1 MTNKRQNKTA
11 TLHALICQHNIAFNL
26 KPTTHLNIN
35 LDDLN
40 AAQREAVTTTKGAV
54 MIIAGAG
61 SGKTRVITYRTAYLI
76 GHENARPS
84 EILALTFTNKAANEM
99 KERVEHLLGDGSTK
113 GLWIGTFHSNFAR
126 LLRQHAEQLGFTS
139 NYSIYDQDDANRLI
153 KEIMGELG
161 INTQTLSPN
170 TVQHVISSAKNKFVL
185 ADQFAST
192 ARDYIEEQAA
202 RVYLR
207 YTDRLKKNNALDFDD
222 LLIKPIELFHQQPN
236 LLAHYQHRFQYLMI
250 DEYQDTNRAQYL
262 VSKMLAAKHRN
273 ICVVGDDAQSIYS
286 WRGADISNILNFQGD
301 YPEAK
306 TIRLEENYRSTKTIL
321 NLANAV
327 IKQNKEQLEKK
338 LFTRNEDGDY
348 ATLLVCE
355 DERREADKIAQTIRN
370 LKLMKGFQNSDFAI
384 FYRTNAQSRALE
396 DALRTNGI
404 PYQVF
409 GTVSFYKR
417 KEIKDVVAYLRFTLN
432 THDEES
438 LRRIINFPA
447 RGIGETSLEKLRQLA
462 DAEQISLYE
471 LMCNAVRYDL
481 PPRLLSPLNEFR
493 LLVELLEKKSRTET
507 AYDVVSEL
515 YRQTKFLELLKEENT
530 ADAKVRYD
538 NLQEFLSFA
547 RRFSDENPD
556 DPSLNAFVQN
566 IALVSETEDKNGDAN
581 KVSMMTIH
589 ASKGLEF
596 PVVFITGLEE
606 KLFPLNPED
615 RKELEEER
623 RLFYVALTR
632 AEKKLYLSYAKNRY
646 RFGNIQPTLKSRFID
661 ELDGALVVTEG
672 GKSLS
677 ESREDEKE
685 RKRIIRDDEYVT
697 EDISTA
703 RWNAQPVKKSVAP
716 KPSAPNP
723 STAPTYRAGMKVS
736 HKMFGA
742 GKVIAVQGTGD
753 EARVKVFFSRA
764 GEKTLMVKFANL
776 TVIE

>member
-1 MTNKRQNKTA
+1 
-11 TLHALICQHNIAFNL
+11 
-26 KPTTHLNIN
+26 LNIN

-76 GHENARPS
+76 GHENVRPS

-126 LLRQHAEQLGFTS
+126 LLRQHAELLGFTN
-139 NYSIYDQDDANRLI
+139 NYSIYDQDDSNRLI

-170 TVQHVISSAKNKFVL
+170 TVQNIISNKKNKFVL
-185 ADQFAST
+185 ASQFASK

-202 RVYLR
+202 KVYLR

-222 LLIKPIELFHQQPN
+222 LLIKPIELFLQHPN
-236 LLAHYQHRFQYLMI
+236 ILEHYQHRFQYLMI
-250 DEYQDTNRAQYL
+250 DEYQDTNHAQYL

-321 NLANAV
+321 NLANTV
-327 IKQNKEQLEKK
+327 IKQNKEQLKK
-338 LFTRNEDGDY
+338 HLFTRNEDGDY

-417 KEIKDVVAYLRFTLN
+417 KEIKDVVAYLRLTLN
-432 THDEES
+432 TRDEES

-447 RGIGETSLEKLRQLA
+447 RGIGETSLEKLRHLA
-462 DAEQISLYE
+462 DAEQMSLYE

-493 LLVELLEKKSRTET
+493 LLVELLEEKSRTET
-507 AYDVVSEL
+507 AYDVVAEL
-515 YRQTKFLELLKEENT
+515 YRQTKLLELLKEENT

-566 IALVSETEDKNGDAN
+566 IALVNETEDKNGDTN
-581 KVSMMTIH
+581 KVSLMTIH

-646 RFGNIQPTLKSRFID
+646 RFGNLQSSLKSRFID

-672 GKSLS
+672 GKSLLKI
-677 ESREDEKE
+677 REDEKE
-685 RKRIIRDDEYVT
+685 RKRVVRDTDYVP
-697 EDISTA
+697 EDISE
-703 RWNAQPVKKSVAP
+703 RHWNAKPAKKSVVP
-716 KPSAPNP
+716 KPSAPSVSN
-723 STAPTYRAGMKVS
+723 APLYKAGMKVS

-742 GKVIAVQGTGD
+742 GKIVSVQGTGD

-764 GEKTLMVKFANL
+764 GEKTLVVKFANL
-776 TVIE
+776 TVID

>member
-1 MTNKRQNKTA
+1 
-11 TLHALICQHNIAFNL
+11 
-26 KPTTHLNIN
+26 LNIN

-76 GHENARPS
+76 GHENVRPS

-126 LLRQHAEQLGFTS
+126 LLRQHAELLGFTS

-185 ADQFAST
+185 ASQFASK

-202 RVYLR
+202 KVYLR

-222 LLIKPIELFHQQPN
+222 LLIKPIELFLQHPN
-236 LLAHYQHRFQYLMI
+236 ILEHYQHRFQYLMI
-250 DEYQDTNRAQYL
+250 DEYQDTNHAQYL

-321 NLANAV
+321 NLANTV

-417 KEIKDVVAYLRFTLN
+417 REIKDVVAYLRFTLN
-432 THDEES
+432 TRDEES
-438 LRRIINFPA
+438 LRRIINFPT
-447 RGIGETSLEKLRQLA
+447 RGIGETSLEKLRNLA
-462 DAEQISLYE
+462 NEEQVSLYE
-471 LMCNAVRYDL
+471 VICNAVRYDL
-481 PPRLLSPLNEFR
+481 PPRLVSPLNEFR
-493 LLVELLEKKSRTET
+493 LLVELLEEKSRNET
-507 AYDVVSEL
+507 AYDVVAEL
-515 YRQTKFLELLKEENT
+515 YRQTKLLDLLKEENT
-530 ADAKVRYD
+530 ADAKTRYD

-566 IALVSETEDKNGDAN
+566 IALVSETEDKNGDTN

-646 RFGNIQPTLKSRFID
+646 RFGNLQSSLQSSLKSRFID

-672 GKSLS
+672 GKSLLKI
-677 ESREDEKE
+677 REDEKE
-685 RKRIIRDDEYVT
+685 RKRVVRDTDYVP
-697 EDISTA
+697 EDISE
-703 RWNAQPVKKSVAP
+703 RHWNAKPAKKSVVP
-716 KPSAPNP
+716 KPSAPSVSN
-723 STAPTYRAGMKVS
+723 APLYKAGMKVS

-742 GKVIAVQGTGD
+742 GKIVSVQGTGD

-764 GEKTLMVKFANL
+764 GEKTLVVKFANL
-776 TVIE
+776 TVID

>member
-1 MTNKRQNKTA
+1 
-11 TLHALICQHNIAFNL
+11 
-26 KPTTHLNIN
+26 
-35 LDDLN
+35 
-40 AAQREAVTTTKGAV
+40 

-76 GHENARPS
+76 GHENVRPS

-126 LLRQHAEQLGFTS
+126 LLRQHAERLGFTN
-139 NYSIYDQDDANRLI
+139 NYSIYDQDDSNRLI

-185 ADQFAST
+185 ASQFTSK

-202 RVYLR
+202 KVYLR

-222 LLIKPIELFHQQPN
+222 LLIKPIELFLQHPN
-236 LLAHYQHRFQYLMI
+236 ILEHYQHRFQYLMI
-250 DEYQDTNRAQYL
+250 DEYQDTNHAQYL

-321 NLANAV
+321 NLANTV
-327 IKQNKEQLEKK
+327 IKQNKEQLKK
-338 LFTRNEDGDY
+338 HLFTRNEEGDY

-384 FYRTNAQSRALE
+384 FYRTNAQSRVLE

-432 THDEES
+432 TRDEES

-447 RGIGETSLEKLRQLA
+447 RGIGETSLEKLRHLA
-462 DAEQISLYE
+462 DAEQMSLYE

-493 LLVELLEKKSRTET
+493 LLVELLEEKSRTET
-507 AYDVVSEL
+507 AYDVVAEL
-515 YRQTKFLELLKEENT
+515 YRQTKLLELLKEENT

-566 IALVSETEDKNGDAN
+566 IALVSETEDKNGDTN
-581 KVSMMTIH
+581 KVSLMTIH

-646 RFGNIQPTLKSRFID
+646 RFGNLQPSLKSRFID

-672 GKSLS
+672 GKSLL
-677 ESREDEKE
+677 EIRTDEKE
-685 RKRIIRDDEYVT
+685 RKRVVRDTDYVP
-697 EDISTA
+697 EDISE
-703 RWNAQPVKKSVAP
+703 RHWNAKPAKKSVVP
-716 KPSAPNP
+716 KPSAPSVSN
-723 STAPTYRAGMKVS
+723 APLYKAGMKVS

-742 GKVIAVQGTGD
+742 GKIVSVQGTGD

-764 GEKTLMVKFANL
+764 GEKTLVVKFANL
-776 TVIE
+776 TVID

>member
-1 MTNKRQNKTA
+1 
-11 TLHALICQHNIAFNL
+11 
-26 KPTTHLNIN
+26 LNIN

-76 GHENARPS
+76 GHENVRPS

-126 LLRQHAEQLGFTS
+126 LLRQHAELLGFTS

-185 ADQFAST
+185 ASQFASK

-202 RVYLR
+202 KVYLR

-222 LLIKPIELFHQQPN
+222 LLIKPIELFLQHPN
-236 LLAHYQHRFQYLMI
+236 ILEHYQHRFQYLMI
-250 DEYQDTNRAQYL
+250 DEYQDTNHAQYL

-321 NLANAV
+321 NLANTV
-327 IKQNKEQLEKK
+327 IKQNKEQLKK
-338 LFTRNEDGDY
+338 HLFTRNEEGDY

-432 THDEES
+432 TRDEES

-447 RGIGETSLEKLRQLA
+447 RGIGETSLEKLRHLA
-462 DAEQISLYE
+462 DAEQMSLYE

-493 LLVELLEKKSRTET
+493 LLVELLEEKSRTET
-507 AYDVVSEL
+507 AYDVVAEL
-515 YRQTKFLELLKEENT
+515 YRQTKLLELLKEENT

-566 IALVSETEDKNGDAN
+566 IALVSETEDKNGDTN

-646 RFGNIQPTLKSRFID
+646 RFGNLQSSLKSRFID

-672 GKSLS
+672 GKSLL
-677 ESREDEKE
+677 EIREDEKE
-685 RKRIIRDDEYVT
+685 RKRVVRDTDYVS
-697 EDISTA
+697 EDISE
-703 RWNAQPVKKSVAP
+703 RHWNAKPAKKSVVP
-716 KPSAPNP
+716 KPSAPSVSN
-723 STAPTYRAGMKVS
+723 APLYKAGMKVS

-742 GKVIAVQGTGD
+742 GKIVSVQGTGD

-764 GEKTLMVKFANL
+764 GEKTLVVKFANL
-776 TVIE
+776 TVID

>member
-1 MTNKRQNKTA
+1 
-11 TLHALICQHNIAFNL
+11 
-26 KPTTHLNIN
+26 LNIN

-40 AAQREAVTTTKGAV
+40 AAQREAVTTTRGAL

-76 GHENARPS
+76 GHQNVQPS

-99 KERVEHLLGDGSTK
+99 KERVEHLLGGGSTK

-126 LLRQHAEQLGFTS
+126 LLRQHAELLGFTK
-139 NYSIYDQDDANRLI
+139 NYSIYDQDDSTRLI
-153 KEIMGELG
+153 KEIMNELG
-161 INTQTLSPN
+161 INTQTLSPE
-170 TVQHVISSAKNKFVL
+170 TVQSVISNAKNKFIL

-192 ARDYIEEQAA
+192 ARDYVGEQAA

-207 YTDRLKKNNALDFDD
+207 YADRLKKNNALDFDD
-222 LLIKPIELFHQQPN
+222 LLIKPIELFLQHPN
-236 LLAHYQHRFQYLMI
+236 ILEHYQNRFQYLMI
-250 DEYQDTNRAQYL
+250 DEYQDTNHAQYL

-327 IKQNKEQLEKK
+327 IKHNKEQLKK
-338 LFTRNEDGDY
+338 NLFTQNEEGDC

-370 LKLMKGFQNSDFAI
+370 LKLMKGCQNSDFAI
-384 FYRTNAQSRALE
+384 FYRTNAQSRVIE

-404 PYQVF
+404 PYQIF
-409 GTVSFYKR
+409 GAVSFYKR

-432 THDEES
+432 TRDEES
-438 LRRIINFPA
+438 LRRIINFPT
-447 RGIGETSLEKLRQLA
+447 RGIGETSLEKLRNLA
-462 DAEQISLYE
+462 NEEQVSLYE
-471 LMCNAVRYDL
+471 VICNAVRYDL
-481 PPRLLSPLNEFR
+481 PPRLVSPLNEFR
-493 LLVELLEKKSRTET
+493 LLVELLEEKSRNET
-507 AYDVVSEL
+507 AYDVVAEL
-515 YRQTKFLELLKEENT
+515 YRQTKLLDLLKEENT
-530 ADAKVRYD
+530 ADAKTRYD

-556 DPSLNAFVQN
+556 DNSLNAFVQN
-566 IALVSETEDKNGDAN
+566 IALVSETEDKNGDTN

-589 ASKGLEF
+589 AAKGLEF

-632 AEKKLYLSYAKNRY
+632 AEKKLYISYAKNRY
-646 RFGNIQPTLKSRFID
+646 RFGNLQATLKSRFID

-672 GKSLS
+672 GKSLL
-677 ESREDEKE
+677 EIREDEKE
-685 RKRIIRDDEYVT
+685 RKRVVRDTDYVP
-697 EDISTA
+697 EDISE
-703 RWNAQPVKKSVAP
+703 RHWNAKPAKKSVVP
-716 KPSAPNP
+716 KPSSP
-723 STAPTYRAGMKVS
+723 SPSNTPTYRAGMKVS
-736 HKMFGA
+736 HKIFGT

-764 GEKTLMVKFANL
+764 GEKTLVIKFANL

>member
-1 MTNKRQNKTA
+1 
-11 TLHALICQHNIAFNL
+11 
-26 KPTTHLNIN
+26 LNIN

-40 AAQREAVTTTKGAV
+40 AAQREAVTTTKGPV

-61 SGKTRVITYRTAYLI
+61 SGKTRVITFRTAYLI
-76 GHENARPS
+76 GHENVRPS

-126 LLRQHAEQLGFTS
+126 LLRQHAELLGFTS

-185 ADQFAST
+185 ASQFASK

-202 RVYLR
+202 KVYLR

-222 LLIKPIELFHQQPN
+222 LLIKPIELFLQHPN
-236 LLAHYQHRFQYLMI
+236 ILEHYQHRFQYLMI
-250 DEYQDTNRAQYL
+250 DEYQDTNHAQYL

-321 NLANAV
+321 NLANTV
-327 IKQNKEQLEKK
+327 IEQNKGQLKK
-338 LFTRNEDGDY
+338 NLFTQNEEGDC

-396 DALRTNGI
+396 DALRTNLI
-404 PYQVF
+404 AYQIF
-409 GTVSFYKR
+409 GAVSFYKR

-432 THDEES
+432 MRDEES
-438 LRRIINFPA
+438 LRRIINFPT
-447 RGIGETSLEKLRQLA
+447 RGIGDTSIEKLRQLA
-462 DAEQISLYE
+462 DAEQMSLYE
-471 LMCNAVRYDL
+471 LICNAIRYDV
-481 PPRLLSPLNEFR
+481 PPRLVSPLNEFR
-493 LLVELLEKKSRTET
+493 LLIELLEEKSRKET
-507 AYDVVSEL
+507 AYDVVAEL
-515 YRQTKFLELLKEENT
+515 YRQTKLLDLLKEENT

-566 IALVSETEDKNGDAN
+566 IALVNETEDKNGDTN

-646 RFGNIQPTLKSRFID
+646 RFGNLQSSLKSRFID

-672 GKSLS
+672 GKSLL
-677 ESREDEKE
+677 EIREDEKE
-685 RKRIIRDDEYVT
+685 RKRVVRDTDYVP
-697 EDISTA
+697 EDISE
-703 RWNAQPVKKSVAP
+703 RHWNAKPAKKSVVP
-716 KPSAPNP
+716 KPSAPSVSN
-723 STAPTYRAGMKVS
+723 APLYKAGMKVS

-742 GKVIAVQGTGD
+742 GKIVSVQGTGD

-764 GEKTLMVKFANL
+764 GEKTLVVKFANL
-776 TVIE
+776 TVID

>member
-1 MTNKRQNKTA
+1 MK
-11 TLHALICQHNIAFNL
+11 
-26 KPTTHLNIN
+26 IN

-40 AAQREAVTTTKGAV
+40 AEQREAVTTTKGAV

-61 SGKTRVITYRTAYLI
+61 SGKTRVITYRAAYLI
-76 GHENARPS
+76 GHENVRAS
-84 EILALTFTNKAANEM
+84 EILALTFTNKAAGEM
-99 KERVEHLLGDGSTK
+99 KERVEGLLGSGSTK
-113 GLWIGTFHSNFAR
+113 GMWIGTFHSNFAR

-153 KEIMGELG
+153 KEIMDELG

-170 TVQHVISSAKNKFVL
+170 TVQNVISSAKNKFVL
-185 ADQFAST
+185 ASQFAST

-202 RVYLR
+202 KVYLR

-222 LLIKPIELFHQQPN
+222 LLIKPIELFLQYPN
-236 LLAHYQHRFQYLMI
+236 VLEHYQHRFQYLMI
-250 DEYQDTNRAQYL
+250 DEYQDTNRAQYM

-286 WRGADISNILNFQGD
+286 WRGADISNILNFRGD

-321 NLANAV
+321 KLANAV
-327 IKQNKEQLEKK
+327 IKNNKEQLEKK
-338 LFTRNEDGDY
+338 LFTQNDHGEK
-348 ATLLVCE
+348 ATLLIGE
-355 DERREADKIAQTIRN
+355 DERHEAEKIAQTIRN
-370 LKLMKGFQNSDFAI
+370 LKLTKGFQNSDFAI

-396 DALRTNGI
+396 DALRANAI

-432 THDEES
+432 TRDEES

-462 DAEQISLYE
+462 NEAQLSLYE
-471 LMCNAVRYDL
+471 LICNAVRYDL
-481 PPRLLSPLNEFR
+481 PPRLVSPLNEFR
-493 LLVELLEKKSRTET
+493 MLIEGLQEKARNET
-507 AYDVVSEL
+507 AYDVVAEL
-515 YRQTKFLELLKEENT
+515 YRQTKLLDLLKEEKT
-530 ADAKVRYD
+530 TEAGVRYD

-556 DPSLNAFVQN
+556 DPSLKAFAQN
-566 IALVSETEDKNGDAN
+566 IALVNETEEKNADTN

-606 KLFPLNPED
+606 KLFPISEVG
-615 RKELEEER
+615 KELEEER

-632 AEKKLYLSYAKNRY
+632 AEKNLYLSYAKNRY
-646 RFGNIQPTLKSRFID
+646 RFGHNQSTSKSRFID
-661 ELDGALVVTEG
+661 ELDGALVLTEG
-672 GKSLS
+672 GKLLS
-677 ESREDEKE
+677 DIRTDEKE
-685 RKRIIRDDEYVT
+685 QHRIIRMKYDDDSQEAPIT
-697 EDISTA
+697 HSN
-703 RWNAQPVKKSVAP
+703 RWKEKSEKKSVVP
-716 KPSAPNP
+716 KPSAPSVSEP
-723 STAPTYRAGMKVS
+723 PPLYKAGMKVS
-736 HKMFGA
+736 HKMFGV
-742 GKVIAVQGTGD
+742 GKIVSVQGKGD
-753 EARVKVFFSRA
+753 EARVKVYFNRA
-764 GEKTLMVKFANL
+764 GEKTLVIKFANL
-776 TVIE
+776 TVVGG

>member
-1 MTNKRQNKTA
+1 
-11 TLHALICQHNIAFNL
+11 
-26 KPTTHLNIN
+26 
-35 LDDLN
+35 
-40 AAQREAVTTTKGAV
+40 

-76 GHENARPS
+76 GHENVRPS

-126 LLRQHAEQLGFTS
+126 LLRQHAELLGFTS

-185 ADQFAST
+185 ASQFASK

-202 RVYLR
+202 KVYLR

-222 LLIKPIELFHQQPN
+222 LLIKPIELFLQHPN
-236 LLAHYQHRFQYLMI
+236 ILEHYQHRFQYLMI
-250 DEYQDTNRAQYL
+250 DEYQDTNHAQYL

-321 NLANAV
+321 NLANTV
-327 IKQNKEQLEKK
+327 IKQNKEQLKK
-338 LFTRNEDGDY
+338 HLFTRNEDGDY

-432 THDEES
+432 TRDEES
-438 LRRIINFPA
+438 LRRIINFPT
-447 RGIGETSLEKLRQLA
+447 RGIGDTSIEKLRHLA
-462 DAEQISLYE
+462 DAEQMSLYE

-493 LLVELLEKKSRTET
+493 LLVELLEEKSRTET
-507 AYDVVSEL
+507 AYDVVAEL
-515 YRQTKFLELLKEENT
+515 YRQTKLLELLKEENT

-566 IALVSETEDKNGDAN
+566 IALVNETEDKNGDTN

-646 RFGNIQPTLKSRFID
+646 RFGNLQSSLKSRFID

-672 GKSLS
+672 GKSLL
-677 ESREDEKE
+677 EIREDEKE
-685 RKRIIRDDEYVT
+685 RKRVVRDTDYVP
-697 EDISTA
+697 EDISE
-703 RWNAQPVKKSVAP
+703 RHWNAKPAKKSVVP
-716 KPSAPNP
+716 KPSAPSVSN
-723 STAPTYRAGMKVS
+723 APLYKAGMKVS

-742 GKVIAVQGTGD
+742 GKIVSVQGTGD

-764 GEKTLMVKFANL
+764 GEKTLVVKFANL
-776 TVIE
+776 TVID

>member
-1 MTNKRQNKTA
+1 
-11 TLHALICQHNIAFNL
+11 
-26 KPTTHLNIN
+26 
-35 LDDLN
+35 
-40 AAQREAVTTTKGAV
+40 

-76 GHENARPS
+76 GHENVRPS

-126 LLRQHAEQLGFTS
+126 LLRQHAELLGFTS

-185 ADQFAST
+185 ASQFASK

-202 RVYLR
+202 KVYLR

-222 LLIKPIELFHQQPN
+222 LLIKPIELFLQHPN
-236 LLAHYQHRFQYLMI
+236 ILEHYQHRFQYLMI
-250 DEYQDTNRAQYL
+250 DEYQDTNHAQYL

-327 IKQNKEQLEKK
+327 IKQNKEQLKK
-338 LFTRNEDGDY
+338 HLFTRNEEGDY

-432 THDEES
+432 TRDEES

-447 RGIGETSLEKLRQLA
+447 RGIGETSLEKLRHLA
-462 DAEQISLYE
+462 DAEQMSLYE

-493 LLVELLEKKSRTET
+493 LLVELLEEKSRTET
-507 AYDVVSEL
+507 AYDVVAEL
-515 YRQTKFLELLKEENT
+515 YRQTKLLELLKEENT

-566 IALVSETEDKNGDAN
+566 IALVSETEDKNGDTN

-646 RFGNIQPTLKSRFID
+646 RFDNLQSSLKSRFID

-672 GKSLS
+672 GKSLL
-677 ESREDEKE
+677 EIREDEKE
-685 RKRIIRDDEYVT
+685 RKRVVRDTDYVS
-697 EDISTA
+697 EDISE
-703 RWNAQPVKKSVAP
+703 RHWNAKPAKKSVVP
-716 KPSAPNP
+716 KPSAPSVSN
-723 STAPTYRAGMKVS
+723 APLYKAGMKVS

-742 GKVIAVQGTGD
+742 GKIVSVQGTGD

-764 GEKTLMVKFANL
+764 GEKTLVVKFANL
-776 TVIE
+776 TVID

>member
-1 MTNKRQNKTA
+1 
-11 TLHALICQHNIAFNL
+11 
-26 KPTTHLNIN
+26 LNIN

-76 GHENARPS
+76 GHENVRPS

-126 LLRQHAEQLGFTS
+126 LLRQHAELLGFTS

-185 ADQFAST
+185 ASQFASK

-202 RVYLR
+202 KVYLR

-222 LLIKPIELFHQQPN
+222 LLIKPIELFLQHPN
-236 LLAHYQHRFQYLMI
+236 ILEHYQNRFQYLMI
-250 DEYQDTNRAQYL
+250 DEYQDTNHAQYL

-321 NLANAV
+321 NLANTV
-327 IKQNKEQLEKK
+327 IKQNKEQLKK
-338 LFTRNEDGDY
+338 HLFTRNEEGDY

-432 THDEES
+432 TRDEES

-447 RGIGETSLEKLRQLA
+447 RGIGDTSIEKLRHLA
-462 DAEQISLYE
+462 DAEQMSLYE

-493 LLVELLEKKSRTET
+493 LLIELLEEKSRTET
-507 AYDVVSEL
+507 AYDVVAEL
-515 YRQTKFLELLKEENT
+515 YRQTKLLELLKEENT

-566 IALVSETEDKNGDAN
+566 IALVSETEDKNGDTN

-646 RFGNIQPTLKSRFID
+646 RFGNLQSSLKSRFID

-672 GKSLS
+672 GKSLL
-677 ESREDEKE
+677 EIREDEKE
-685 RKRIIRDDEYVT
+685 RKRVVRDTDYVS
-697 EDISTA
+697 EDISEW
-703 RWNAQPVKKSVAP
+703 RWNGQPAKKSVVP
-716 KPSAPNP
+716 KPSAPSVSN
-723 STAPTYRAGMKVS
+723 APLYKAGMKVS
-736 HKMFGA
+736 HKIFGT

-764 GEKTLMVKFANL
+764 GEKTLVVKFANL
-776 TVIE
+776 TVID

>member
-1 MTNKRQNKTA
+1 M
-11 TLHALICQHNIAFNL
+11 
-26 KPTTHLNIN
+26 NIN

-61 SGKTRVITYRTAYLI
+61 SGKTRVITYRIAYLI
-76 GHENARPS
+76 GHEKVKPS
-84 EILALTFTNKAANEM
+84 EILALTFTNKAAGEM
-99 KERVEHLLGDGSTK
+99 KERVEGLLENGSTK
-113 GLWIGTFHSNFAR
+113 GLWIGTFHANFAR

-139 NYSIYDQDDANRLI
+139 NYSIYDQDDSNRLI

-170 TVQHVISSAKNKFVL
+170 TVQNIISSAKNKFVL
-185 ADQFAST
+185 ASQFAST
-192 ARDYIEEQAA
+192 ARDYVEEQASK
-202 RVYLR
+202 VYLR

-222 LLIKPIELFHQQPN
+222 LLIKPIELFLQQPDV
-236 LLAHYQHRFQYLMI
+236 LDYYQHRFQYLMI
-250 DEYQDTNRAQYL
+250 DEYQDTNKAQYM

-327 IKQNKEQLEKK
+327 IKNNKEQLEKK
-338 LFTRNEDGDY
+338 LFTRNGDGDS
-348 ATLLVCE
+348 ATLFASE

-396 DALRTNGI
+396 DALRTNMI
-404 PYQVF
+404 AYQIF
-409 GTVSFYKR
+409 GAVSFYKR
-417 KEIKDVVAYLRFTLN
+417 KEIKDVIAYLRFTLN
-432 THDEES
+432 TRDEES

-447 RGIGETSLEKLRQLA
+447 RGIGETSLEKLQLLA
-462 DAEQISLYE
+462 NDAQQSLYE
-471 LMCNAVRYDL
+471 LICNAVRYDL
-481 PPRLLSPLNEFR
+481 PPRLVSPLNEFR
-493 LLVELLEKKSRTET
+493 MLVELLEEKSRKET
-507 AYDVVSEL
+507 AYDVVAEL
-515 YRQTKFLELLKEENT
+515 YRQTKLLDLLKEENT
-530 ADAKVRYD
+530 AESKTRYD

-556 DPSLNAFVQN
+556 DPSLKTFVQN
-566 IALVSETEDKNGDAN
+566 IALVNETEEKNADTN

-606 KLFPLNPED
+606 RLFPLNPDD

-646 RFGNIQPTLKSRFID
+646 RFGNLQAAIKSRFID
-661 ELDGALVVTEG
+661 ELDGALVLTEG
-672 GKSLS
+672 GKSLLDI
-677 ESREDEKE
+677 RFDEKE
-685 RKRIIRDDEYVT
+685 RTRVVRADDDEYSQ
-697 EDISTA
+697 EEPSTFSN
-703 RWNAQPVKKSVAP
+703 RWKEKPAKESFVP
-716 KPSAPNP
+716 KPAAPSLAESP
-723 STAPTYRAGMKVS
+723 HYKAGMKVS
-736 HKMFGA
+736 HKMFGT
-742 GKVIAVQGTGD
+742 GKIMSVQGAGD
-753 EARVKVFFSRA
+753 EARVKVFFNRA
-764 GEKTLMVKFANL
+764 GEKTLVVKFANL
-776 TVIE
+776 TVVE

>member
-1 MTNKRQNKTA
+1 
-11 TLHALICQHNIAFNL
+11 
-26 KPTTHLNIN
+26 
-35 LDDLN
+35 
-40 AAQREAVTTTKGAV
+40 

-76 GHENARPS
+76 GHENVRPS

-126 LLRQHAEQLGFTS
+126 LLRQHAELLGFTS

-185 ADQFAST
+185 ASQFASK

-202 RVYLR
+202 KVYLR

-222 LLIKPIELFHQQPN
+222 LLIKPIELFLQHPN
-236 LLAHYQHRFQYLMI
+236 ILEHYQHRFQYLMI
-250 DEYQDTNRAQYL
+250 DEYQDTNHAQYL

-321 NLANAV
+321 NLANTV
-327 IKQNKEQLEKK
+327 IKQNKEQLKK
-338 LFTRNEDGDY
+338 HLFTRNEEGDY

-432 THDEES
+432 TRDEES

-447 RGIGETSLEKLRQLA
+447 RGIGETSLEKLRHLA
-462 DAEQISLYE
+462 DAEQMSLYE

-493 LLVELLEKKSRTET
+493 LLVELLEEKSRTET
-507 AYDVVSEL
+507 AYDVVAEL
-515 YRQTKFLELLKEENT
+515 YRQTKLLELLKEENT

-566 IALVSETEDKNGDAN
+566 IALVSETEDKNGDTN

-646 RFGNIQPTLKSRFID
+646 RFGNLQSSLKSRFID

-672 GKSLS
+672 GKSLL
-677 ESREDEKE
+677 EIREDEKE
-685 RKRIIRDDEYVT
+685 RKRVVRDTDYVS
-697 EDISTA
+697 EDISE
-703 RWNAQPVKKSVAP
+703 RHWNAKPAKKSVVP
-716 KPSAPNP
+716 KPSAPSVSN
-723 STAPTYRAGMKVS
+723 APLYKAGMKVS

-742 GKVIAVQGTGD
+742 GKIVSVQGTGD

-764 GEKTLMVKFANL
+764 GEKTLVVKFANL
-776 TVIE
+776 TVID

>member
-1 MTNKRQNKTA
+1 
-11 TLHALICQHNIAFNL
+11 
-26 KPTTHLNIN
+26 LNIN

-76 GHENARPS
+76 GHENVRPS

-126 LLRQHAEQLGFTS
+126 LLRQHAELLGFTS
-139 NYSIYDQDDANRLI
+139 NYSIYDQDDSNRLI

-185 ADQFAST
+185 ASQFASK

-202 RVYLR
+202 KVYLR

-222 LLIKPIELFHQQPN
+222 LLIKPIELFLQHPN
-236 LLAHYQHRFQYLMI
+236 LLEHYQHRFQYLMI
-250 DEYQDTNRAQYL
+250 DEYQDTNHAQYL

-321 NLANAV
+321 NLANTV
-327 IKQNKEQLEKK
+327 IKQNKEQLKK
-338 LFTRNEDGDY
+338 HLFTRNEDGDY

-432 THDEES
+432 TRDEES

-447 RGIGETSLEKLRQLA
+447 RGIGETSLEKLRHLA
-462 DAEQISLYE
+462 DAEQMSLYE

-493 LLVELLEKKSRTET
+493 LLVELLEEKSRTET
-507 AYDVVSEL
+507 AYDVVAEL
-515 YRQTKFLELLKEENT
+515 YRQTKLLELLKEENT

-566 IALVSETEDKNGDAN
+566 IALVNETEDKNGDTN
-581 KVSMMTIH
+581 KVSLMTIH

-646 RFGNIQPTLKSRFID
+646 RFGNLQSSLKSRFID

-672 GKSLS
+672 GKSLL
-677 ESREDEKE
+677 EIREDEKE
-685 RKRIIRDDEYVT
+685 RKRVVRDTDYVP
-697 EDISTA
+697 EDISE
-703 RWNAQPVKKSVAP
+703 RHWNAKPAKKSVVP
-716 KPSAPNP
+716 KPSAPSVSN
-723 STAPTYRAGMKVS
+723 APLYKAGMKVS

-742 GKVIAVQGTGD
+742 GKIVSVQGTGD

-764 GEKTLMVKFANL
+764 GEKTLVVKFANL
-776 TVIE
+776 TVID

>member
-1 MTNKRQNKTA
+1 
-11 TLHALICQHNIAFNL
+11 
-26 KPTTHLNIN
+26 
-35 LDDLN
+35 
-40 AAQREAVTTTKGAV
+40 

-76 GHENARPS
+76 GHENVRPS

-126 LLRQHAEQLGFTS
+126 LLRQHAELLGFTS

-185 ADQFAST
+185 ASQFASK

-202 RVYLR
+202 KVYLR

-222 LLIKPIELFHQQPN
+222 LLIKPIELFLQHPN
-236 LLAHYQHRFQYLMI
+236 ILEHYQHRFQYLMI
-250 DEYQDTNRAQYL
+250 DEYQDTNHAQYL

-321 NLANAV
+321 NLANTV
-327 IKQNKEQLEKK
+327 IKQNKEQLKK
-338 LFTRNEDGDY
+338 HLFTRNEEGDY

-432 THDEES
+432 TRDEES

-447 RGIGETSLEKLRQLA
+447 RGIGETSLEKLRHLA
-462 DAEQISLYE
+462 DAEQMSLYE

-493 LLVELLEKKSRTET
+493 LLVELLEEKSRTET
-507 AYDVVSEL
+507 AYDVVAEL
-515 YRQTKFLELLKEENT
+515 YRQTKLLELLKEENT

-566 IALVSETEDKNGDAN
+566 IALVSETEDKNGDTN

-646 RFGNIQPTLKSRFID
+646 RFGNLQSSLKSRFID

-672 GKSLS
+672 GKSLLDI
-677 ESREDEKE
+677 REDEKE
-685 RKRIIRDDEYVT
+685 RKRVVRDTDYVP
-697 EDISTA
+697 EDISE
-703 RWNAQPVKKSVAP
+703 RHWNAKPAKKSVVP
-716 KPSAPNP
+716 KPSAPSVSN
-723 STAPTYRAGMKVS
+723 APLYKAGMKVS

-742 GKVIAVQGTGD
+742 GKIVSVQGTGD

-764 GEKTLMVKFANL
+764 GEKTLVVKFANL
-776 TVIE
+776 TVID

>member
-1 MTNKRQNKTA
+1 
-11 TLHALICQHNIAFNL
+11 
-26 KPTTHLNIN
+26 LNIN

-76 GHENARPS
+76 GHENVRPS

-126 LLRQHAEQLGFTS
+126 LLRQHAELLGFTS

-185 ADQFAST
+185 ASQFASK

-202 RVYLR
+202 KVYLR

-222 LLIKPIELFHQQPN
+222 LLIKPIELFLQHPN
-236 LLAHYQHRFQYLMI
+236 ILEHYQHRFQYLMI
-250 DEYQDTNRAQYL
+250 DEYQDTNHAQYL

-321 NLANAV
+321 NLANTV
-327 IKQNKEQLEKK
+327 IEQNKGQLKK
-338 LFTRNEDGDY
+338 NLFTQNEEGDC

-432 THDEES
+432 TRDEES

-447 RGIGETSLEKLRQLA
+447 RGIGETSLEKLRHLA
-462 DAEQISLYE
+462 DAEQMSLYE

-493 LLVELLEKKSRTET
+493 LLVELLEEKSRTET
-507 AYDVVSEL
+507 AYDVVAEL
-515 YRQTKFLELLKEENT
+515 YRQTKLLELLKEENT

-566 IALVSETEDKNGDAN
+566 IALVSETEDKNGDTN

-646 RFGNIQPTLKSRFID
+646 RFGNLQSSLKSRFID

-672 GKSLS
+672 GKSLL
-677 ESREDEKE
+677 EIREDEKE
-685 RKRIIRDDEYVT
+685 RKRVVRDTDYVP
-697 EDISTA
+697 EDISE
-703 RWNAQPVKKSVAP
+703 RHWNAKPAKKSVVP
-716 KPSAPNP
+716 KPSAPSVSN
-723 STAPTYRAGMKVS
+723 APLYKAGMKVS

-742 GKVIAVQGTGD
+742 GKIVSVQGTGD

-764 GEKTLMVKFANL
+764 GEKTLVVKFANL
-776 TVIE
+776 TVID

>member
-1 MTNKRQNKTA
+1 
-11 TLHALICQHNIAFNL
+11 
-26 KPTTHLNIN
+26 
-35 LDDLN
+35 
-40 AAQREAVTTTKGAV
+40 

-139 NYSIYDQDDANRLI
+139 NYSIYDQDDSNRLI

-170 TVQHVISSAKNKFVL
+170 TVQNIISSAKNKFVL
-185 ADQFAST
+185 ASEFASK
-192 ARDYIEEQAA
+192 ARDYVEEQAA
-202 RVYLR
+202 KVYLR
-207 YTDRLKKNNALDFDD
+207 YADRLKKNNALDFDD
-222 LLIKPIELFHQQPN
+222 LLIKPIELFYQHSN
-236 LLAHYQHRFQYLMI
+236 ILEHYQHRFQYLMI
-250 DEYQDTNRAQYL
+250 DEYQDTNKAQYI
-262 VSKMLAAKHRN
+262 VAKMLAEKHGN

-286 WRGADISNILNFQGD
+286 WRGADITNILNFQGD
-301 YPEAK
+301 YPNAK

-327 IKQNKEQLEKK
+327 IKQNKEQLKK
-338 LFTRNEDGDY
+338 HLFTRNEDGDY

-396 DALRTNGI
+396 DALRTNMI
-404 PYQVF
+404 AYQIF

-432 THDEES
+432 TLDDES

-447 RGIGETSLEKLRQLA
+447 RGIGETSLEKLRHLA
-462 DAEQISLYE
+462 DAEQMSLYD

-481 PPRLLSPLNEFR
+481 PPRLVSSLNEFR
-493 LLVELLEKKSRTET
+493 LLVELLEEKSRTET
-507 AYDVVSEL
+507 AYDVVAEL

-566 IALVSETEDKNGDAN
+566 IALVNETEDKNGDTN
-581 KVSMMTIH
+581 KVSLMTIH

-632 AEKKLYLSYAKNRY
+632 AEKKLYISYAKNRY
-646 RFGNIQPTLKSRFID
+646 RFGNLQPSLKSRFID

-672 GKSLS
+672 GKLLL
-677 ESREDEKE
+677 EIREDEKE
-685 RKRIIRDDEYVT
+685 RKRVVRDSDYVS
-697 EDISTA
+697 EDMSER
-703 RWNAQPVKKSVAP
+703 RWNAQPAKKSVVP
-716 KPSAPNP
+716 KPSAPSSSN
-723 STAPTYRAGMKVS
+723 APTYRAGMKVS

-742 GKVIAVQGTGD
+742 GKIVSVQGTGD

>member
-1 MTNKRQNKTA
+1 M
-11 TLHALICQHNIAFNL
+11 
-26 KPTTHLNIN
+26 NIN

-40 AAQREAVTTTKGAV
+40 AAQREAATTTKGAV

-76 GHENARPS
+76 GRENVRPS

-126 LLRQHAEQLGFTS
+126 LLRQHAERLGFTS

-185 ADQFAST
+185 ADQFASN
-192 ARDYIEEQAA
+192 ARDYVEEQAA
-202 RVYLR
+202 KVYLR
-207 YTDRLKKNNALDFDD
+207 YADRLKKNNALDFDD
-222 LLIKPIELFHQQPN
+222 LLIKPIELFLQHPN
-236 LLAHYQHRFQYLMI
+236 LLEHYQHRFQYLMI

-327 IKQNKEQLEKK
+327 IKQNKDQLEKS
-338 LFTRNEDGDY
+338 LFTRNEEGDY

-384 FYRTNAQSRALE
+384 FYRTNAQSRVLE

-432 THDEES
+432 TRDEES

-447 RGIGETSLEKLRQLA
+447 RGIGETSLEKLRHLA
-462 DAEQISLYE
+462 DAEQMSLYE

-481 PPRLLSPLNEFR
+481 PPRLVSPLNEFR
-493 LLVELLEKKSRTET
+493 LLVELLEEKSRTET
-507 AYDVVSEL
+507 AYDVVAEL
-515 YRQTKFLELLKEENT
+515 YRQTKLLELLKEENT

-566 IALVSETEDKNGDAN
+566 IALVSETEDKNGDSN

-632 AEKKLYLSYAKNRY
+632 AEKKLYISYAKNRY
-646 RFGNIQPTLKSRFID
+646 RFGNQQPSLKSRFID
-661 ELDGALVVTEG
+661 ELDGALVLTEG
-672 GKSLS
+672 GKSLL

-685 RKRIIRDDEYVT
+685 RKRVVRDTDYVP
-697 EDISTA
+697 EDISER
-703 RWNAQPVKKSVAP
+703 RWNTQPAKKSAVP
-716 KPSAPNP
+716 KPSAPSHSNE
-723 STAPTYRAGMKVS
+723 PTYRAGMKVS

-742 GKVIAVQGTGD
+742 GKVVAVQGTGD

-764 GEKTLMVKFANL
+764 GEKTLVVKFANL
-776 TVIE
+776 TVID

>member
-1 MTNKRQNKTA
+1 
-11 TLHALICQHNIAFNL
+11 
-26 KPTTHLNIN
+26 LNIN

-76 GHENARPS
+76 GHENVRPS

-126 LLRQHAEQLGFTS
+126 LLRQHAELLGFTS

-185 ADQFAST
+185 ASQFASK

-202 RVYLR
+202 KVYLR

-222 LLIKPIELFHQQPN
+222 LLIKPIELFLQHPN
-236 LLAHYQHRFQYLMI
+236 ILEHYQHRFQYLMI
-250 DEYQDTNRAQYL
+250 DEYQDTNHAQYL

-327 IKQNKEQLEKK
+327 IKQNKEQLKK
-338 LFTRNEDGDY
+338 HLFTRNEEGDY

-432 THDEES
+432 TRDEES

-447 RGIGETSLEKLRQLA
+447 RGIGETSLEKLRHLA
-462 DAEQISLYE
+462 DAEQMSLYE

-507 AYDVVSEL
+507 AYDVVAEL
-515 YRQTKFLELLKEENT
+515 YRQTKLLELLKEENT

-566 IALVSETEDKNGDAN
+566 IALVSETEDKNGDTN

-646 RFGNIQPTLKSRFID
+646 RFGNLQSSLKSRFID

-672 GKSLS
+672 GKSLL
-677 ESREDEKE
+677 EIREDEKE
-685 RKRIIRDDEYVT
+685 RKRVVRDTDYVP
-697 EDISTA
+697 EDISE
-703 RWNAQPVKKSVAP
+703 RHWNAKPAKKSVVP
-716 KPSAPNP
+716 KPSAPSVSN
-723 STAPTYRAGMKVS
+723 APLYKAGMKVS

-742 GKVIAVQGTGD
+742 GKIVSVQGTGD

-764 GEKTLMVKFANL
+764 GEKTLVVKFANL
-776 TVIE
+776 TVID

>member
-1 MTNKRQNKTA
+1 M
-11 TLHALICQHNIAFNL
+11 
-26 KPTTHLNIN
+26 NIN

-76 GHENARPS
+76 GHENVRPS

-99 KERVEHLLGDGSTK
+99 KERVEQLLGDGSTK

-126 LLRQHAEQLGFTS
+126 LLRQHAELLGFTS
-139 NYSIYDQDDANRLI
+139 NYSIYDQDDAHQLI

-161 INTQTLSPN
+161 INTQTLSPS

-185 ADQFAST
+185 ADQFASK
-192 ARDYIEEQAA
+192 ARDYVEEQAA

-222 LLIKPIELFHQQPN
+222 LLIKPIELFLQHPN
-236 LLAHYQHRFQYLMI
+236 ILEHYQHRFQYLMI
-250 DEYQDTNRAQYL
+250 DEYQDTNHAQYL
-262 VSKMLAAKHRN
+262 VSKMLVAKHRN

-321 NLANAV
+321 NLANSV
-327 IKQNKEQLEKK
+327 IKQNKEQLKK
-338 LFTRNEDGDY
+338 RLFTQNEDGEC
-348 ATLLVCE
+348 ATLLVGE

-370 LKLMKGFQNSDFAI
+370 LKLVKGYQNADFAI
-384 FYRTNAQSRALE
+384 FYRTNAQSRILE

-432 THDEES
+432 RRDEES

-447 RGIGETSLEKLRQLA
+447 RGIGNTSLERLRQLA
-462 DAEQISLYE
+462 DAEQVSLYE
-471 LMCNAVRYDL
+471 LICYAIRYDL
-481 PPRLLSPLNEFR
+481 PPRLVSPLNEFR
-493 LLVELLEKKSRTET
+493 MLVEVLEEKSRTET
-507 AYDVVSEL
+507 AYDVVAEL
-515 YRQTKFLELLKEENT
+515 YRQTRLLDLLKEENT

-556 DPSLNAFVQN
+556 DPSLKAFVQN
-566 IALVSETEDKNGDAN
+566 IAFMSETEEKDGDTN

-596 PVVFITGLEE
+596 PIVFITGLEE
-606 KLFPLNPED
+606 KLFPLNPDD

-632 AEKKLYLSYAKNRY
+632 AKKKLFLSYAKNRY
-646 RFGNIQPTLKSRFID
+646 RFGKLQPSLKSRFID
-661 ELDGALVVTEG
+661 ELDGTLVITEG
-672 GKSLS
+672 GKSLL
-677 ESREDEKE
+677 EIREDEKE
-685 RKRIIRDDEYVT
+685 RKRIVHDSDNMP
-697 EDISTA
+697 EDISVEHGEIKPA
-703 RWNAQPVKKSVAP
+703 KKSQL
-716 KPSAPNP
+716 KPSAPSP
-723 STAPTYRAGMKVS
+723 SNVPLYKAGMKVS
-736 HKMFGA
+736 HKIFGV
-742 GKVIAVQGTGD
+742 GKVVAIQGEGD
-753 EARVKVFFSRA
+753 EARVRVFFSRA
-764 GEKTLMVKFANL
+764 GEKTLVVKFANL

>member
-1 MTNKRQNKTA
+1 M
-11 TLHALICQHNIAFNL
+11 
-26 KPTTHLNIN
+26 NIN

-76 GHENARPS
+76 GHENVRPS

-139 NYSIYDQDDANRLI
+139 NYSIYDQDDSNRLI

-170 TVQHVISSAKNKFVL
+170 TVQHVISSAKNKFAL

-192 ARDYIEEQAA
+192 ARDYVEEQAA
-202 RVYLR
+202 KVYLR

-222 LLIKPIELFHQQPN
+222 LLIKPIELFLQHPN
-236 LLAHYQHRFQYLMI
+236 LLEHYQHRFQYLMI

-327 IKQNKEQLEKK
+327 IKQNKDQLEKS
-338 LFTRNEDGDY
+338 LFTRNEEGDY

-396 DALRTNGI
+396 DALRTNMI
-404 PYQVF
+404 AYQVF

-432 THDEES
+432 TRDDES

-447 RGIGETSLEKLRQLA
+447 RGIGDTSLEKLRHLA
-462 DAEQISLYE
+462 DEEQMSLYD

-481 PPRLLSPLNEFR
+481 PPRLVSPLNEFR
-493 LLVELLEKKSRTET
+493 LLVELLEEKSRTET
-507 AYDVVSEL
+507 AYDVVAEL
-515 YRQTKFLELLKEENT
+515 YRQTKLLELLKEENT

-556 DPSLNAFVQN
+556 DPSLKAFVQN
-566 IALVSETEDKNGDAN
+566 IALVNETEDKNGDTN

-646 RFGNIQPTLKSRFID
+646 RFGNLQPSLKSRFID
-661 ELDGALVVTEG
+661 ELDGALVLTEG
-672 GKSLS
+672 GKSLLDL
-677 ESREDEKE
+677 REDEKE
-685 RKRIIRDDEYVT
+685 RKRVVRDSDYVS
-697 EDISTA
+697 EDMRER
-703 RWNAQPVKKSVAP
+703 RWNAQPVKKSVVP
-716 KPSAPNP
+716 KPSAPSVSDVP
-723 STAPTYRAGMKVS
+723 LYKAGMKVS

-742 GKVIAVQGTGD
+742 GKVVAVQGTGD

-764 GEKTLMVKFANL
+764 GEKTLVVKFANL

>member
-1 MTNKRQNKTA
+1 
-11 TLHALICQHNIAFNL
+11 
-26 KPTTHLNIN
+26 
-35 LDDLN
+35 
-40 AAQREAVTTTKGAV
+40 

-76 GHENARPS
+76 GHENVRPS

-126 LLRQHAEQLGFTS
+126 LLRQHAELLGFTS

-185 ADQFAST
+185 ASQFASK

-202 RVYLR
+202 KVYLR

-222 LLIKPIELFHQQPN
+222 LLIKPIELFLQHPN
-236 LLAHYQHRFQYLMI
+236 ILEHYQHRFQYLMI
-250 DEYQDTNRAQYL
+250 DEYQDTNHAQYL

-321 NLANAV
+321 NLANTV
-327 IKQNKEQLEKK
+327 IKQNKEQLKK
-338 LFTRNEDGDY
+338 HLFTRNEDGDY

-432 THDEES
+432 TRDEES
-438 LRRIINFPA
+438 LRRIINFPT
-447 RGIGETSLEKLRQLA
+447 RGIGDTSIEKLRHLA
-462 DAEQISLYE
+462 DAEQMSLYE

-493 LLVELLEKKSRTET
+493 LLVELLEEKSRTET
-507 AYDVVSEL
+507 AYDVVAEL
-515 YRQTKFLELLKEENT
+515 YRQTKLLELLKEENT

-566 IALVSETEDKNGDAN
+566 IALVSETEDKNGDTN

-646 RFGNIQPTLKSRFID
+646 RFGNLQSSLKSRFID

-672 GKSLS
+672 GKSLL
-677 ESREDEKE
+677 EIREDEKE
-685 RKRIIRDDEYVT
+685 RKRVVRDTDYVP
-697 EDISTA
+697 EDISE
-703 RWNAQPVKKSVAP
+703 RHWNVKPAKKSVVP
-716 KPSAPNP
+716 KPSAPSVSN
-723 STAPTYRAGMKVS
+723 APLYKAGMKVS

-742 GKVIAVQGTGD
+742 GKIVSVQGTGD

-764 GEKTLMVKFANL
+764 GEKTLVVKFANL
-776 TVIE
+776 TVID

>member
-1 MTNKRQNKTA
+1 
-11 TLHALICQHNIAFNL
+11 
-26 KPTTHLNIN
+26 
-35 LDDLN
+35 
-40 AAQREAVTTTKGAV
+40 

-76 GHENARPS
+76 GHENVRPS

-126 LLRQHAEQLGFTS
+126 LLRQHAELLGFTN
-139 NYSIYDQDDANRLI
+139 NYSIYDQDDSNRLI

-170 TVQHVISSAKNKFVL
+170 TVQNIISNKKNKFVL
-185 ADQFAST
+185 ASQFASK

-202 RVYLR
+202 KVYLR

-222 LLIKPIELFHQQPN
+222 LLIKPIELFLQHPN
-236 LLAHYQHRFQYLMI
+236 ILEHYQHRFQYLMI
-250 DEYQDTNRAQYL
+250 DEYQDTNHAQYL

-321 NLANAV
+321 NLANTV
-327 IKQNKEQLEKK
+327 IKQNKEQLKK
-338 LFTRNEDGDY
+338 HLFTRNEDGDY

-417 KEIKDVVAYLRFTLN
+417 KEIKDVVAYLRLTLN
-432 THDEES
+432 TRDEES

-447 RGIGETSLEKLRQLA
+447 RGIGETSLEKLRHLA
-462 DAEQISLYE
+462 DAEQMSLYE

-493 LLVELLEKKSRTET
+493 LLVELLEEKSRTET
-507 AYDVVSEL
+507 AYDVVAEL
-515 YRQTKFLELLKEENT
+515 YRQTKLLELLKEENT

-566 IALVSETEDKNGDAN
+566 IALVNETEDKNGDTN
-581 KVSMMTIH
+581 KVSLMTIH

-646 RFGNIQPTLKSRFID
+646 RFGNLQSSLKSRFID

-672 GKSLS
+672 GKSLLKI
-677 ESREDEKE
+677 REDEKE
-685 RKRIIRDDEYVT
+685 RKRVVRDTDYVP
-697 EDISTA
+697 EDISE
-703 RWNAQPVKKSVAP
+703 RHWNAKPAKKSVVP
-716 KPSAPNP
+716 KPSAPSVSN
-723 STAPTYRAGMKVS
+723 APLYKAGMKVS

-742 GKVIAVQGTGD
+742 GKIVSVQGTGD

-764 GEKTLMVKFANL
+764 GEKTLVVKFANL
-776 TVIE
+776 TVID

>member
-1 MTNKRQNKTA
+1 M
-11 TLHALICQHNIAFNL
+11 
-26 KPTTHLNIN
+26 NIN
-35 LDDLN
+35 LNDLN
-40 AAQREAVTTTKGAV
+40 PAQREAVTTTKGAV

-76 GHENARPS
+76 GQEHAKPS
-84 EILALTFTNKAANEM
+84 EILALTFTNKAASEM
-99 KERVEHLLGDGSTK
+99 KERIERLLGEGSTK

-126 LLRQHAEQLGFTS
+126 LLRQHAEHLGFTS

-161 INTQTLSPN
+161 INAQTLSPN
-170 TVQHVISSAKNKFVL
+170 TVQNVISSAKNKFLL
-185 ADQFAST
+185 ASQFAST
-192 ARDYIEEQAA
+192 ARDYVEEQAA
-202 RVYLR
+202 KVYLR
-207 YTDRLKKNNALDFDD
+207 YDERLKKNNALDFDD
-222 LLIKPIELFHQQPN
+222 LLIKPIELFLQRPDV
-236 LLAHYQHRFQYLMI
+236 LEHYQHRFQYLMI

-262 VSKMLAAKHRN
+262 VAKMLAAKHGN

-306 TIRLEENYRSTKTIL
+306 IIRLEENYRSTKTIL

-327 IKQNKEQLEKK
+327 IKQNKEQLKK
-338 LFTRNEDGDY
+338 NLFTRNDDGDL
-348 ATLLVCE
+348 ATLFACE

-396 DALRTNGI
+396 DALRTNMI
-404 PYQVF
+404 PYQIF
-409 GTVSFYKR
+409 GAVSFYKR
-417 KEIKDVVAYLRFTLN
+417 KEIKDVVAYLRFILN
-432 THDEES
+432 TRDEES

-447 RGIGETSLEKLRQLA
+447 RGIGDTSLEKLQLLA
-462 DAEQISLYE
+462 NEEQMSLYE
-471 LMCNAVRYDL
+471 LICNAVRYDL
-481 PPRLLSPLNEFR
+481 SPRLVSPLNEFR
-493 LLVELLEKKSRTET
+493 MLVELLEEKSRKES
-507 AYDVVSEL
+507 AYEVVAEL
-515 YRQTKFLELLKEENT
+515 YRQTKLLELLKEENT
-530 ADAKVRYD
+530 AEAKTRYD

-556 DPSLNAFVQN
+556 DPSLKAFVQN
-566 IALVSETEDKNGDAN
+566 IALVNETEEKNGDTN

-646 RFGNIQPTLKSRFID
+646 RFGNLQPALKSRFID
-661 ELDGALVVTEG
+661 ELDGAFVLTEG
-672 GKSLS
+672 GKSLLDI
-677 ESREDEKE
+677 RADEKE
-685 RKRIIRDDEYVT
+685 RKRIVRDDDSQEGYD
-697 EDISTA
+697 EFSE
-703 RWNAQPVKKSVAP
+703 RWREQKAKKSFVP
-716 KPSAPNP
+716 KPSAPSVANEP
-723 STAPTYRAGMKVS
+723 SYKVGMKVS
-736 HKMFGA
+736 HKMFGQ
-742 GKVIAVQGTGD
+742 GKVVSVQGAGD
-753 EARVKVFFSRA
+753 EARVKVFFNRA
-764 GEKTLMVKFANL
+764 GEKTLVVKFANL
-776 TVIE
+776 TVMD

>member
-1 MTNKRQNKTA
+1 M
-11 TLHALICQHNIAFNL
+11 
-26 KPTTHLNIN
+26 NIN

-61 SGKTRVITYRTAYLI
+61 SGKTRVITYRAAYLI
-76 GHENARPS
+76 GHENARAS
-84 EILALTFTNKAANEM
+84 EILALTFTNKAAGEM
-99 KERVEHLLGDGSTK
+99 KERVEELLGNGATK
-113 GLWIGTFHSNFAR
+113 GMWIGTFHSNFAR
-126 LLRQHAEQLGFTS
+126 LLRQHAEPLGFTS

-170 TVQHVISSAKNKFVL
+170 TVQNIISSAKNKFVL
-185 ADQFAST
+185 ASQFASA
-192 ARDYIEEQAA
+192 ARDYVEEQASK
-202 RVYLR
+202 VYIR
-207 YTDRLKKNNALDFDD
+207 YSDRLKKNNALDFDD
-222 LLIKPIELFHQQPN
+222 LLIKPIELFLQQPDI
-236 LLAHYQHRFQYLMI
+236 LEHYQHRFQYLMI

-321 NLANAV
+321 NLANA
-327 IKQNKEQLEKK
+327 IIEHNKEQLKK
-338 LFTRNEDGDY
+338 ELYTRNDDGDS
-348 ATLLVCE
+348 ATLLTCE

-396 DALRTNGI
+396 DALRTNMI
-404 PYQVF
+404 AYQIF
-409 GTVSFYKR
+409 GAVSFYKR
-417 KEIKDVVAYLRFTLN
+417 KEIKDVVSYLRFTLN
-432 THDEES
+432 TRDEES

-447 RGIGETSLEKLRQLA
+447 RGIGDTSLEKLQLLA
-462 DAEQISLYE
+462 TEAEQSLYE
-471 LMCNAVRYDL
+471 LICNAVRHNL
-481 PPRLLSPLNEFR
+481 PPRLVSPLNEFR
-493 LLVELLEKKSRTET
+493 MLIELLEEKSRTET
-507 AYDVVSEL
+507 AYDVVAEL
-515 YRQTKFLELLKEENT
+515 YRQTKLLDLLKEENT
-530 ADAKVRYD
+530 ADAKTRYD

-547 RRFSDENPD
+547 RRFSDENPH
-556 DPSLNAFVQN
+556 DPSLKTFVQN
-566 IALVSETEDKNGDAN
+566 IALVNETEEKNADTN

-606 KLFPLNPED
+606 KLFPLNPDD

-646 RFGNIQPTLKSRFID
+646 RFGNIQPALKSRFIE

-672 GKSLS
+672 GKSLLDV
-677 ESREDEKE
+677 RADEKE
-685 RKRIIRDDEYVT
+685 QRRIVREESDTYSHDEPLT
-697 EDISTA
+697 FSN
-703 RWNAQPVKKSVAP
+703 RWKEQPPKKSFVP
-716 KPSAPNP
+716 KPAVP
-723 STAPTYRAGMKVS
+723 SGSDSPLYKAGMKVS

-742 GKVIAVQGTGD
+742 GKVVSIQGVGD
-753 EARVKVFFSRA
+753 DARVKVFFNRA
-764 GEKTLMVKFANL
+764 GEKTLVVKFANL
-776 TVIE
+776 TIVE

>member
-1 MTNKRQNKTA
+1 M
-11 TLHALICQHNIAFNL
+11 
-26 KPTTHLNIN
+26 NIN

-76 GHENARPS
+76 GHENVRPS

-126 LLRQHAEQLGFTS
+126 LLRQHAELLGFTS

-185 ADQFAST
+185 ASQFASK

-202 RVYLR
+202 KVYLR

-222 LLIKPIELFHQQPN
+222 LLIKPIELFLQHPN
-236 LLAHYQHRFQYLMI
+236 ILEHYQHRFQYLMI
-250 DEYQDTNRAQYL
+250 DEYQDTNHAQYL

-321 NLANAV
+321 NLANTV
-327 IKQNKEQLEKK
+327 IKQNKEQLKK
-338 LFTRNEDGDY
+338 HLFTRNEEGDY

-432 THDEES
+432 TRDEES

-447 RGIGETSLEKLRQLA
+447 RGIGETSLEKLRHLA
-462 DAEQISLYE
+462 DAEQMSLYE

-493 LLVELLEKKSRTET
+493 LLVELLEEKSRTET
-507 AYDVVSEL
+507 AYDVVAEL
-515 YRQTKFLELLKEENT
+515 YRQTKLLELLKEENT

-566 IALVSETEDKNGDAN
+566 IALVSETEDKNGDTN

-646 RFGNIQPTLKSRFID
+646 RFGNLQSSLKSRFID

-672 GKSLS
+672 GKSLL
-677 ESREDEKE
+677 EIREDEKE
-685 RKRIIRDDEYVT
+685 RKRVVRDTDYVS
-697 EDISTA
+697 EDISE
-703 RWNAQPVKKSVAP
+703 RHWNAKPAKKSVVP
-716 KPSAPNP
+716 KPSAPSVSN
-723 STAPTYRAGMKVS
+723 APLYKAGMKVS

-742 GKVIAVQGTGD
+742 GKIVSVQGTGD

-764 GEKTLMVKFANL
+764 GEKTLVVKFANL
-776 TVIE
+776 TVID